1 LGAWEES
8 RWNLIVDDN
17 LSLAEIS
24 PRFSSSTVT
33 RRNLPAAP
41 RRRFRRRA
49 RTSQIWS
56 WRISLA
62 GRQRRRVLEAA
73 AGGTDQVRA
82 MVISAYTDDGTIDE
96 ATAAGARFMPK
107 PLDFVRLTRW
117 VGEASS

>member
-1 LGAWEES
+1 LRAWEES

-17 LSLAEIS
+17 LRLAEMS

-41 RRRFRRRA
+41 AAFSEGARGRA
-49 RTSQIWS
+49 RYGRGGFRLPGVSGAVFLKQL
-56 WRISLA
+56 LA
-62 GRQRRRVLEAA
+62 ARTR
-73 AGGTDQVRA
+73 VRA
-82 MVISAYTDDGTIDE
+82 MVISAYTDDGTINE